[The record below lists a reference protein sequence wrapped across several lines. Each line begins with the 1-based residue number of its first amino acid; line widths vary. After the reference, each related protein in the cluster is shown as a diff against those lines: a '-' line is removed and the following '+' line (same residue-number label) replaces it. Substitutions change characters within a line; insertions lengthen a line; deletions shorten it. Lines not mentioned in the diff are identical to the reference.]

1 MAKVKIITMGQC
13 YVYKTGGSIT
23 KQKQFVGEER

>member
-13 YVYKTGGSIT
+13 DVYIKGGSII